1 MIPIKIDS
9 ISAQLPSSWDEVTL
23 GQYIEM
29 AKHSDELSIIRLL
42 SILSGVDYIVLMNV
56 NSETFDDRIVDHM
69 VFIREP
75 INVHEL
81 PAVDSL
87 TINGKTYPLPDPSKC
102 TIGQKLGLES
112 QIRIGQDMN
121 TLHADLVATAVAI
134 YMQPL
139 IDVAPYNDERIEP
152 IRNMILELPLKQVY
166 PAGSFFFEWLGKVLE
181 VEREH
186 LSPPDLSSEEER
198 AGASLLF
205 NEFHEFNTVESLAG
219 NDPTKFNAVL
229 AMDYNTAFA
238 HLKYMNTVNKYQRK
252 LNKILSEKK

>member
-9 ISAQLPSSWDEVTL
+9 ISAQLPTSWDEVTL

-42 SILSGVDYIVLMNV
+42 SILSGVDYLVLMNV

-69 VFIREP
+69 GFIREP

-81 PAVDSL
+81 PAVESL
-87 TINGKTYPLPDPSKC
+87 TINGKSYPLPDPAKC

-139 IDVAPYNDERIEP
+139 IDAAPYNDERIEP
-152 IRNMILELPLKQVY
+152 IRNMVLQLPLKQVY
-166 PAGSFFFEWLGKVLE
+166 PAGSFFLNGWVKFLK
-181 VEREH
+181 
-186 LSPPDLSSEEER
+186 LSGSTSALPISHPKKSGPGLPSFSMNFMSSILSS
-198 AGASLLF
+198 L
-205 NEFHEFNTVESLAG
+205 SLA
-219 NDPTKFNAVL
+219 
-229 AMDYNTAFA
+229 M
-238 HLKYMNTVNKYQRK
+238 
-252 LNKILSEKK
+252 ILQNSMQC